1 MTPAAQTTA
10 NTFPKEVVKQ
20 AIADGK
26 AMIKDGKTKVEATT
40 AMYAKLKNAD
50 RETAVAAFME
60 GAGLTEKGAVT
71 YWYNCRR
78 KVVKGTDLSIY
89 SQAYLNKVARQLNE
103 RPRETLAFQTP
114 ADRFNACVASI
125 A

>member
-10 NTFPKEVVKQ
+10 NTFPKEVIKQ

-26 AMIKDGKTKVEATT
+26 ALIKDGKTKVEATT
-40 AMYAKLKNAD
+40 AMYAKLKTAD

-71 YWYNCRR
+71 YWYNCKR
-78 KVVKGTDLSIY
+78 KAGKAKS
-89 SQAYLNKVARQLNE
+89 
-103 RPRETLAFQTP
+103 
-114 ADRFNACVASI
+114 
-125 A
+125 

>member
-1 MTPAAQTTA
+1 MTPAQNAA
-10 NTFPKEVVKQ
+10 PFPKDTIKA

-26 AMIKDGKTKVEATT
+26 ALIKDGKTKVEATT
-40 AMYAKLKNAD
+40 AMYVKLKTAD

-78 KVVKGTDLSIY
+78 KAPK
-89 SQAYLNKVARQLNE
+89 
-103 RPRETLAFQTP
+103 P
-114 ADRFNACVASI
+114 AAKS
-125 A
+125 

>member
-60 GAGLTEKGAVT
+60 GASLTEKGAVT
-71 YWYNCRR
+71 YWYNCKR
-78 KVVKGTDLSIY
+78 KAVKPKS
-89 SQAYLNKVARQLNE
+89 
-103 RPRETLAFQTP
+103 
-114 ADRFNACVASI
+114 
-125 A
+125 

>member
-1 MTPAAQTTA
+1 MTPAPTA
-10 NTFPKEVVKQ
+10 STPKEFPKDILKA
-20 AIADGK
+20 AINDAK

-78 KVVKGTDLSIY
+78 KAGKAKS
-89 SQAYLNKVARQLNE
+89 
-103 RPRETLAFQTP
+103 
-114 ADRFNACVASI
+114 
-125 A
+125 

>member
-1 MTPAAQTTA
+1 MTPAPNGQTTKE
-10 NTFPKEVVKQ
+10 FPKDVLKA
-20 AIADGK
+20 AIAEGK

-78 KVVKGTDLSIY
+78 KAGKAKS
-89 SQAYLNKVARQLNE
+89 
-103 RPRETLAFQTP
+103 
-114 ADRFNACVASI
+114 
-125 A
+125 

>member
-1 MTPAAQTTA
+1 MTPAPNTQTTKE
-10 NTFPKEVVKQ
+10 FPKDVLKT
-20 AIADGK
+20 AIGEAK

-50 RETAVAAFME
+50 RETAVSAFME

-78 KVVKGTDLSIY
+78 KAGKAKS
-89 SQAYLNKVARQLNE
+89 
-103 RPRETLAFQTP
+103 
-114 ADRFNACVASI
+114 
-125 A
+125 